1 MDLTQLPVELWVQ
14 GVFCVLFVWLLRIQM
29 AESKERENKLMA
41 QIERQNETQD
51 KIVCS
56 LERLEKD
63 INEIKNNERE

>member
-1 MDLTQLPVELWVQ
+1 MDLTQLPAEFWAQ
-14 GVFCVLFVWLLRIQM
+14 GVFGVLFVWLLRIQM

-63 INEIKNNERE
+63 IYEIKSNERE

>member
-1 MDLTQLPVELWVQ
+1 MDLTQLPAELWAQ
-14 GVFCVLFVWLLRIQM
+14 GVFGVLFVWLLRIQM

-63 INEIKNNERE
+63 IYEIKSNERE